1 MASFSSSSRDQQPLF
16 WLSGRPIHTV
26 PFLVSLYV
34 TATIGMAL
42 LLAAGRQDLVQL
54 FVYNSTAVAH
64 GELWR
69 LVTYPLINPPN
80 LWFALEMGMLYYFGR
95 LVESGIGS
103 KPFALFYGGL
113 ILLQGLLFQLAH
125 LLGHPTETHG
135 MEMVGMA
142 LFAAF
147 VTMVPTV
154 SFFFGIAA
162 RWMLLLLLGLS
173 SLQLIAE
180 HQWISM
186 VQLLALSVAA
196 VFFMKGRGYQE
207 ALYFF
212 PSSELENTVKRS
224 LSKPVTL
231 SPPERQDGD
240 RHFMGSTLVA
250 SMPTESLTPSTAP
263 LTPALQQESKKKSGV
278 MIHVDQL
285 LDKIN
290 ATGLSS
296 LTDQEKEKLEAAR
309 LALLQR
315 DQQDK

>member
-1 MASFSSSSRDQQPLF
+1 MPFFSSSSRDQQPLF
-16 WLSGRPIHTV
+16 WVSGRAVHAV

-34 TATIGMAL
+34 AATIGMAL
-42 LLAAGRQDLVQL
+42 LLAAGRQDIVQL

-69 LVTYPLINPPN
+69 LITYTFINPPN
-80 LWFALEMGMLYYFGR
+80 LWLALEIGMLYYFGR

-103 KPFALFYGGL
+103 KSFALFYGGL
-113 ILLQGLLFQLAH
+113 ILLQALLFQAAH
-125 LLGHPTETHG
+125 FLGRPTEAHG
-135 MEMVGMA
+135 MEMLGMA

-173 SLQLIAE
+173 SLQLLADR
-180 HQWISM
+180 QWISIA
-186 VQLLALSVAA
+186 QLLLLSLAA
-196 VFFMKGRGYQE
+196 VFFMKSKGYQE

-212 PSSELENTVKRS
+212 SSKDLESMIKRS
-224 LSKPVTL
+224 LSKPVAL
-231 SPPERQDGD
+231 PPPERLEGD

-250 SMPTESLTPSTAP
+250 SMPAQSLNSPKASI
-263 LTPALQQESKKKSGV
+263 TPAFQKETKNKSS

-309 LALLQR
+309 LALLER
-315 DQQDK
+315 DKKL